1 MKILIGV
8 MILMVSSC
16 KTYDWRYQYSG
27 QENRELTPALIDIL
41 KDPDQKINKDEEHI
55 PKGNR
60 QTE

>member
-1 MKILIGV
+1 

-27 QENRELTPALIDIL
+27 QEKRELTPALIDIL